1 MIEDMAGTDKVP
13 VTECKFYIPKELFDT
28 NVEKFVCVCSDMCN
42 LYAKK
47 NHDYGNAF
55 GEIID
60 EVGTPYG
67 VGKLKEKL
75 KRIETLISSEAK
87 VNESIEDSLID
98 LGCYSIMTLLYL
110 KRCNNGKS

>member
-1 MIEDMAGTDKVP
+1 METKFKTVAGIVVP
-13 VTECKFYIPKELFDT
+13 TELVDY
-28 NVEKFVCVCSDMCN
+28 NVETFANIVGEMTK

-55 GEIID
+55 GEIIN
-60 EVGTPYG
+60 EVGLPYG

-75 KRIETLISSEAK
+75 KRIETLINSEAE

-98 LGCYSIMTLLYL
+98 LACYTVMTLSYL
-110 KRCNNGKS
+110 KRKKNS

>member
-1 MIEDMAGTDKVP
+1 MTKNFNISIDESLVDEQ
-13 VTECKFYIPKELFDT
+13 VTTFCNITKG
-28 NVEKFVCVCSDMCN
+28 MCE

-55 GEIID
+55 GEIIN

-75 KRIETLISSEAK
+75 KRIETLIKSEAK
-87 VNESIEDSLID
+87 VDESIEDSLID
-98 LGCYSIMTLLYL
+98 LACYSVMTLSYL
-110 KRCNNGKS
+110 KRKNNG

>member
-1 MIEDMAGTDKVP
+1 METKIKTIAEIEVP
-13 VTECKFYIPKELFDT
+13 IELVDN
-28 NVEKFVCVCSDMCN
+28 NVEDFATIVKEMCE

-55 GEIID
+55 GEIIK
-60 EVGTPYG
+60 EVGLPYG

-75 KRIETLISSEAK
+75 KRIETLINTKAE

-98 LGCYSIMTLLYL
+98 LGCYAIMTLSYI
-110 KRCNNGKS
+110 KQKKEHGKD

>member
-1 MIEDMAGTDKVP
+1 MIETKASAEAVP

-28 NVEKFVCVCSDMCN
+28 NVEKFVRICSDMCD

-55 GEIID
+55 GEIISD
-60 EVGTPYG
+60 VGLPYG

-75 KRIETLISSEAK
+75 KRVETLANYEAQVK
-87 VNESIEDSLID
+87 ESIEDSLID
-98 LGCYSIMTLLYL
+98 LACYAVMTLNCL
-110 KRCNNGKS
+110 KKRNKK

>member
-1 MIEDMAGTDKVP
+1 MLKDFIISIEESLCDEKVETFASI
-13 VTECKFYIPKELFDT
+13 VKEMTE
-28 NVEKFVCVCSDMCN
+28 

-55 GEIID
+55 GEIIN

-75 KRIETLISSEAK
+75 KRIETLIKSEAK

-98 LGCYSIMTLLYL
+98 LACYSVMTLSYL
-110 KRCNNGKS
+110 KRKKNK